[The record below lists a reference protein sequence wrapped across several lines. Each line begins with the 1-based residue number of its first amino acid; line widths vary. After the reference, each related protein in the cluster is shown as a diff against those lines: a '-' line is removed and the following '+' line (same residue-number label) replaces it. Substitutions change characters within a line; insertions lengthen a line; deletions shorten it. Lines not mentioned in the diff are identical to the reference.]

1 MWLEQLAR
9 AVRLIAGSP
18 ADATIG
24 ARCSG
29 GQPPIQPG
37 DFCTYTQGGWGAACA
52 GNNPGCIRDTNFS
65 VVFQN
70 GLFIG
75 QGVTWTGASPNNG
88 TNGTLDGVEP
98 WAAKWTSSSAIENYL
113 PAGGSAGRLTAD
125 LVNPTSTSSR
135 VLDGQLVAATLNA
148 AFNRAGVL
156 VGNDAS
162 TKLADLNFRST
173 SSTRRSTRSTATS
186 TTARITWAASRSE
199 PTLIEL
205 EPRATEATLPRS
217 LGGHRAKLDGG
228 CSPEERPS
236 SPLRQRF
243 EGGGR

>member
-9 AVRLIAGSP
+9 AVRLITGSP

-29 GQPPIQPG
+29 GPPPIQPG

-113 PAGGSAGRLTAD
+113 PAGGAAGRLTAD

-156 VGNDAS
+156 VGNDTS
-162 TKLADLNFRST
+162 TKLADLKFQ
-173 SSTRRSTRSTATS
+173 AC
-186 TTARITWAASRSE
+186 ALGVPASVQGKTVAQDRKSVV
-199 PTLIEL
+199 
-205 EPRATEATLPRS
+205 
-217 LGGHRAKLDGG
+217 
-228 CSPEERPS
+228 
-236 SPLRQRF
+236 
-243 EGGGR
+243 